1 MSDNNKRIL
10 EAEDQR
16 LKLSAEAIQS
26 MKAGLGGQKKSSLL
40 TGVNINAALG
50 IQRRRYVVNFPSS
63 FLVVWKFNVQ

>member
-26 MKAGLGGQKKSSLL
+26 MKAGL
-40 TGVNINAALG
+40 TFAL
-50 IQRRRYVVNFPSS
+50 S
-63 FLVVWKFNVQ
+63 FLYVTL

>member
-26 MKAGLGGQKKSSLL
+26 MKAGLGGQKK
-40 TGVNINAALG
+40 VVAADRG
-50 IQRRRYVVNFPSS
+50 KY
-63 FLVVWKFNVQ
+63 

>member
-26 MKAGLGGQKKSSLL
+26 MKAGLTFAFAFL
-40 TGVNINAALG
+40 
-50 IQRRRYVVNFPSS
+50 YVT
-63 FLVVWKFNVQ
+63 L

>member
-26 MKAGLGGQKKSSLL
+26 MKAGLTFAFEYIAWPSTRNLMPVVALQGKSRL
-40 TGVNINAALG
+40 
-50 IQRRRYVVNFPSS
+50 
-63 FLVVWKFNVQ
+63 

>member
-26 MKAGLGGQKKSSLL
+26 MKAGLTFAFEYIVAFLYVTLCIWRLL
-40 TGVNINAALG
+40 
-50 IQRRRYVVNFPSS
+50 
-63 FLVVWKFNVQ
+63 